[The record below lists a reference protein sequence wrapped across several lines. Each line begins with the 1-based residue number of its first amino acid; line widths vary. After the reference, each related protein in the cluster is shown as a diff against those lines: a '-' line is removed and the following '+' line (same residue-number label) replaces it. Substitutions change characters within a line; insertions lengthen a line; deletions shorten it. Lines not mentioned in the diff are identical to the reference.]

1 MGPNS
6 QPPTRSSKLFRFIP
20 GVLITHR
27 QARDVLRGLFR
38 FLSCRDSRK
47 WNNLRR
53 RIAVL
58 AKRGLEDQLAARAF
72 SQSNV
77 GMTYCWNE
85 LKEWTMLE
93 VDLTGK
99 TGHG

>member
-6 QPPTRSSKLFRFIP
+6 QPPTHSSKLFRFIP
-20 GVLITHR
+20 GYLITHR

-58 AKRGLEDQLAARAF
+58 AKRRLEDQLAVRDF
-72 SQSNV
+72 SQGYV
-77 GMTYCWNE
+77 GMTHSGSE
-85 LKEWTMLE
+85 LDEWTMPE
-93 VDLTGK
+93 GELTD
-99 TGHG
+99 TT

>member
-20 GVLITHR
+20 GVLITRR

-58 AKRGLEDQLAARAF
+58 AKRGLEDQLAVRDF
-72 SQSNV
+72 SQSYV
-77 GMTYCWNE
+77 GMTHSGSE
-85 LKEWTMLE
+85 LDEWTMPE
-93 VDLTGK
+93 GELTD
-99 TGHG
+99 TT